1 MLLRWG
7 CRGDVL
13 GPLLDERDIGVLTAV
28 MSLLLALVAA
38 TPEAYLPCVPKCVRL
53 LERLTRS
60 VDVPQEYT
68 YYGIPSPW
76 LQVKTM
82 RVLQYFPALED
93 PAQRRA
99 LLEVLQRVLMGTDVV
114 KNVNKNNAAH
124 AVLFEALALVL
135 HMDVDRDLMTQCVAL
150 LGKFIAVREPN
161 IRYLGL
167 ENMARLAAVADMN
180 SAIKRH
186 QAHIIAS
193 LKDPDISIR
202 RRALDLLYGMC
213 DTSNAKDIVEEL
225 LKVQP
230 RRHTPFRRPSSVPP
244 ALAPLVL
251 RSPARLLTSVSVP
264 GRSSWRA
271 PTSGC
276 GRSWRSRLP
285 SWRRSTR
292 PTSAGEAPRA
302 LALTHLFPPQGR
314 APRALCPPVRSAVLP
329 VCCCAVR

>member
-1 MLLRWG
+1 MAQ
-7 CRGDVL
+7 
-13 GPLLDERDIGVLTAV
+13 LLDERDMGVLTAV

-38 TPEAYLPCVPKCVRL
+38 APEVYLNCVPKCVRL

-60 VDVPQEYT
+60 VDVAQEYT

-167 ENMARLAAVADMN
+167 VRPAA
-180 SAIKRH
+180 
-186 QAHIIAS
+186 
-193 LKDPDISIR
+193 P
-202 RRALDLLYGMC
+202 
-213 DTSNAKDIVEEL
+213 
-225 LKVQP
+225 
-230 RRHTPFRRPSSVPP
+230 
-244 ALAPLVL
+244 
-251 RSPARLLTSVSVP
+251 
-264 GRSSWRA
+264 A
-271 PTSGC
+271 PTLFFGTAPMLLGC
-276 GRSWRSRLP
+276 
-285 SWRRSTR
+285 
-292 PTSAGEAPRA
+292 
-302 LALTHLFPPQGR
+302 F
-314 APRALCPPVRSAVLP
+314 CP
-329 VCCCAVR
+329 